1 MDAGTSIPKV
11 TRTLEISDATAAVWQ
26 KRYRQMAIGEMRQLR
41 ELEDETQELKPLV
54 ADLTLDTA
62 LLQEVLAKY

>member
-1 MDAGTSIPKV
+1 
-11 TRTLEISDATAAVWQ
+11 
-26 KRYRQMAIGEMRQLR
+26 MAIGEMRQLR

-54 ADLTLDTA
+54 ADLTLDTT